1 LIFRRSEK
9 IDCILLCKATLN
21 ICQNEATLDICQIE
35 ATLNICQNEATVNIC
50 QKKATLNIA
59 RFPNKNTSKTFSG
72 GTCFLK
78 NKNTQKTF
86 LLFFCFQTKHLL
98 LTISVCSKRFVLRC
112 FLLLKAN

>member
-1 LIFRRSEK
+1 MIFRRSEK
-9 IDCILLCKATLN
+9 VDCILLCKATLN

-35 ATLNICQNEATVNIC
+35 ATLNICQIEATLNICQNEATLNIC

-78 NKNTQKTF
+78 NKNT
-86 LLFFCFQTKHLL
+86 
-98 LTISVCSKRFVLRC
+98 
-112 FLLLKAN
+112 